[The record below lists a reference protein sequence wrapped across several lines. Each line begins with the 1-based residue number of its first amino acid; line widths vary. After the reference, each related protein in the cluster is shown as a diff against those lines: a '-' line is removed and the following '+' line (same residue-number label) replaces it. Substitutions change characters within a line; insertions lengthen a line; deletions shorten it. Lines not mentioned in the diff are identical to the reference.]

1 MIKKQHKSNNKIAP
15 LNKGIDKYIRKP
27 LQHALQGLKVAFREE
42 RSFRIEAVA
51 AFIVLAAAV
60 YFKLTLVEGAIIVG
74 IIALVMSLEVFNSLV
89 ERMLDASHPGVT
101 RYIGKIKD
109 MAAGA
114 VFIAILGSIVIGVLI
129 FLPYLLDMI
138 R

>member
-1 MIKKQHKSNNKIAP
+1 MIKKQHKSNNKIACP
-15 LNKGIDKYIRKP
+15 NKGIDKYIRKP
-27 LQHALQGLKVAFREE
+27 LQHALQGLKVTFREE

-60 YFKLTLVEGAIIVG
+60 YFKLTLVEVAIIVG

-89 ERMLDASHPGVT
+89 ERILDASHPRVT
-101 RYIGKIKD
+101 RYIGRIKD
-109 MAAGA
+109 MAAAA

-129 FLPYLLDMI
+129 FLPHILDMI